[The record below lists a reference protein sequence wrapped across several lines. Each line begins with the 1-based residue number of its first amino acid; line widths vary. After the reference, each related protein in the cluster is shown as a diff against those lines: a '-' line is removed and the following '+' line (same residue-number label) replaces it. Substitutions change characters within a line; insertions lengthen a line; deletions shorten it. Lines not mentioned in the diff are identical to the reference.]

1 MINRIPVQWKIL
13 FGPIAGLV
21 WILLSLTSC
30 EKTGVAEFSNLPV
43 VEAYLSPGEKIKVV
57 ISRKIPYDSEAST
70 VETDISNLEVFIGC
84 SGASFHLI
92 PQGDGIYVDTAGAV
106 QVMIDSVYTLT
117 FIYNGSTVSSTTV
130 VPTKPSS
137 VQQSVTYIKMSQIDP
152 ENPSGTNHT
161 APVEITFANSD
172 NSYYLTTVECIETTL
187 VPVYKDSIPAN
198 DMFSSI
204 PVTGT
209 QINIEPM
216 RIRYFGMNR
225 IILYHINAEYSKFFM
240 HQASTSQNYE
250 EPPTNIANGLGIF
263 TGINSDTLFLN
274 VIQVK

>member
-1 MINRIPVQWKIL
+1 MIDRIPIQWKIL
-13 FGPIAGLV
+13 FWPIAGLL
-21 WILLSLTSC
+21 WIILSLTSC

-57 ISRKIPYDSEAST
+57 ISKKIPYDSEAST
-70 VETDISNLEVFIGC
+70 VETDISNLEVVIGS
-84 SGASFHLI
+84 SGTSFHLI
-92 PQGDGIYVDTAGAV
+92 PQGEGIYADTAGIV
-106 QVMIDSVYTLT
+106 QVMIDSIFTLT
-117 FIYNGSTVSSTTV
+117 FLYNDLTVSSTTV

-137 VQQSVTYIKMSQIDP
+137 VQQSVTYIKMSQMDP
-152 ENPSGTNHT
+152 ENPSGTNP
-161 APVEITFANSD
+161 ADPVEITFANSD
-172 NSYYLTTVECIETTL
+172 NSYYLTTVECIETSL

-225 IILYHINAEYSKFFM
+225 IILYHINAEYSKFFI

-250 EPPTNIANGLGIF
+250 EPPTNIGNGLGIF